1 VLIVAFGP
9 TAREARAWWR
19 IIRRSS
25 VGREAN
31 LEGVACGGGGGGV
44 ALDFLDG
51 GRVFAMLSTT
61 R

>member
-1 VLIVAFGP
+1 VLIVAFGL
-9 TAREARAWWR
+9 AAAEARAWWR
-19 IIRRSS
+19 MMRRSS
-25 VGREAN
+25 VGREAK
-31 LEGVACGGGGGGV
+31 LEGVACGGGGGV